1 MKHMRKLT
9 PALLKKIIEEERQKL
24 IKEGAIIN
32 HKPRKIKRKSS
43 AKKKSKKNI
52 ESLKE
57 LALIEKKQRLAVKA
71 FKILFERKKVLEKKI
86 KRQ

>member
-1 MKHMRKLT
+1 MTLQ
-9 PALLKKIIEEERQKL
+9 E
-24 IKEGAIIN
+24 
-32 HKPRKIKRKSS
+32 
-43 AKKKSKKNI
+43 AKAPK
-52 ESLKE
+52 SLKE